1 MPYWGGRETRYRW
14 SAAAAAVLVAAA
26 AAMCVEGGCRGS
38 LPEPA
43 KPGVRPT
50 TQDTFHKRSK
60 GAPASCPALEKDRI
74 YRFITGVDTCA
85 SELRPSDV
93 AAELHDA
100 FAELLLKKN
109 IFPGTATDIVKAIKQ
124 ADPTLVE
131 MDRQK
136 SYVLGEGANIP
147 VSAAIPREA
156 ERNLRYVLTFDDG
169 ADRLILVSAAASQT
183 GFLAVIS
190 WDAVKK
196 RFNFYDFDRP
206 LRGWNWNGDSSWS
219 RDPAVAGQGCFD
231 CHHNGSVIM
240 KELERSWNNW
250 HSELSSIDPG
260 VVPAAMAADPL
271 FQQRKSAGNL
281 ESTIRGGVNRLYQ
294 AWLPTSGDV
303 ARVPDL
309 LRHLTLNTTINL
321 RSSPVKSREADDITI
336 PSDFFLADD
345 ILKNTLQLSY
355 AFPSGV
361 KIRREA
367 YGAFLKDHHFRLV
380 QDAQTPYEWEGA
392 THFALFGPAPS
403 FEDRTATRLMT
414 QKKIISAKF
423 AASVLM
429 VDFQN
434 PVFSA
439 KRASLQKY
447 AEQIRAWSY
456 DGRKSDLP
464 AQFAAV
470 VTAGASGP
478 LPCADAAILSKGQSG
493 EPGAIAAELAKLDRC
508 PAPQQFLFY
517 WGLDEGAWPIVIK
530 AVVEAYLGAA
540 AARIATPDGAS
551 DFLRLSVS
559 RASALMHSNT
569 LPALRER
576 FAPISNLAE
585 FSLLFPK
592 TDLPDEPVLRMKID
606 GTVEP
611 ELP

>member
-1 MPYWGGRETRYRW
+1 MTRD
-14 SAAAAAVLVAAA
+14 
-26 AAMCVEGGCRGS
+26 
-38 LPEPA
+38 P
-43 KPGVRPT
+43 
-50 TQDTFHKRSK
+50 FHNRSK
-60 GAPASCPALEKDRI
+60 ASAASCPDREKDRI

-85 SELRPSDV
+85 FELQPSEV
-93 AAELHDA
+93 AAELHDD

-109 IFPGTATDIVKAIKQ
+109 IFPSAPTDVVDAIRQ
-124 ADPTLVE
+124 ADPTLGQ

-136 SYVLGEGANIP
+136 SYVLGEGADIP

-156 ERNLRYVLTFDDG
+156 ERNLRYVVTWEDG
-169 ADRLILVSAAASQT
+169 IDRLILLSAAANQP

-190 WDAVKK
+190 WDPVKK
-196 RFNFYDFDRP
+196 RFNFYNFEGTPRV
-206 LRGWNWNGDSSWS
+206 WTWTGDSSWS
-219 RDPAVAGQGCFD
+219 RVPAAAGQGCFD

-250 HSELSSIDPG
+250 HSELASIDPG
-260 VVPAAMAADPL
+260 VVPAAIAADPL

-281 ESTIRGGVNRLYQ
+281 ESTIKSGVGRLYQ

-303 ARVPDL
+303 ACVPDL

-321 RSSPVKSREADDITI
+321 RSSLVKSREADDITI

-345 ILKNTLQLSY
+345 ILRNTLQLSY

-361 KIRREA
+361 KIRRET
-367 YGAFLKDHHFRLV
+367 YDAFIKDHHFRLV
-380 QDAQTPYEWEGA
+380 QDSRTPYEREGA

-414 QKKIISAKF
+414 QKNIVSAKF

-456 DGRKSDLP
+456 DGTKSDLSDR
-464 AQFAAV
+464 FAAL

-478 LPCADAAILSKGQSG
+478 LPCADATVLSKGQSG
-493 EPGAIAAELAKLDRC
+493 EPGALAVELARLDRC
-508 PAPQQFLFY
+508 PAQQQFLFY
-517 WGLDEGAWPIVIK
+517 WGLDEGAWRGVMK
-530 AVVEAYLGAA
+530 AVVEAYLGAVA
-540 AARIATPDGAS
+540 GRLATQEGAS
-551 DFLRLSVS
+551 DFLKLSVS
-559 RASALMHSNT
+559 RASALMRAKT
-569 LPALRER
+569 LPALKDR
-576 FAPISNLAE
+576 FASISNLAE

-592 TDLPDEPVLRMKID
+592 TDLPDDPVLRMKID